1 MSEER
6 TMRIVSRGPRWYVQ
20 YGFYKQRGSTS
31 RFLAYREWAAESLEQ
46 AHVIAAREKIN
57 VAFDPPAVDAK
68 PIVEQRVVHRA
79 TLDTVHSA
87 RQLVKDGL
95 TEGMTD
101 PQPTPEES
109 HQRMGV
115 PCPLAKGGM
124 RQFYVALAEP
134 VYGLLVA
141 MAAGAGC
148 SRNRMIEAL
157 LLNAV
162 EEELRNG

>member
-6 TMRIVSRGPRWYVQ
+6 TMRVTARNDSWCVQ
-20 YGFYKQRGSTS
+20 YGYYKQRGSTS
-31 RFLAYREWAAESLEQ
+31 RFIALREWPAESLEQ

-68 PIVEQRVVHRA
+68 PIVEKRTVRRA
-79 TLDTVHSA
+79 INESPLDPKRT
-87 RQLVKDGL
+87 VKDGL
-95 TEGMTD
+95 YEAMVD
-101 PQPTPEES
+101 PMPTPEES
-109 HQRMGV
+109 HKKLGL
-115 PCPLAKGGM
+115 PCPLRKGGL
-124 RQFYVALAEP
+124 RQFYVALSEP
-134 VYGLLVA
+134 VYALLVA
-141 MAAGAGC
+141 MAAGAAV